1 MIRSILRPAAICT
14 ILVLSACH
22 SHVELQYAPQQYAK
36 LRNIEL
42 LTLPPVQNYELVS
55 TVEGS
60 GGRLTARETMIN
72 AMIDEAR
79 KAGADALIPMEF
91 SRADKATGLDLFV
104 FTENGR
110 TVTRGRAVRW
120 SPYGGQP

>member
-1 MIRSILRPAAICT
+1 MLRAAAVGT
-14 ILVLSACH
+14 LLALAACH
-22 SHVELQYAPQQYAK
+22 SHIELQYTPREYAK

-42 LTLPPVQNYELVS
+42 LTSPPVRNYELVS

-79 KAGADALIPMEF
+79 KAGADALIPLEF
-91 SRADKATGLDLFV
+91 SRADKATGLDLFAV
-104 FTENGR
+104 TENGR
-110 TVTRGRAVRW
+110 TITRGRAIRW

>member
-1 MIRSILRPAAICT
+1 MIRSLFRAVAICT
-14 ILVLSACH
+14 TLALTACQ
-22 SHVELQYAPQQYAK
+22 SHIELQYTPPEYAK

-42 LTLPPVQNYELVS
+42 LTAPPERNYEVVS

-60 GGRLTARETMIN
+60 GGRFTARETMIN

-79 KAGADALIPMEF
+79 KVGADALIPMEF
-91 SRADKATGLDLFV
+91 TRAGDNIGLDLFAI
-104 FTENGR
+104 TENGH
-110 TVTRGRAVRW
+110 TITRGRAIRW

>member
-1 MIRSILRPAAICT
+1 MIHTILRSIAVGAA
-14 ILVLSACH
+14 LMLSACH
-22 SHVELQYAPQQYAK
+22 SHIELQYTPQQYAK

-42 LTLPPVQNYELVS
+42 LTSPPVRNWELVS

-60 GGRLTARETMIN
+60 GGRFTARETMIN

-79 KAGADALIPMEF
+79 KVGADALIPMEF
-91 SRADKATGLDLFV
+91 SRADNTAGLDLFAV
-104 FTENGR
+104 TENGR
-110 TVTRGRAVRW
+110 TITRGRAIRW

>member
-1 MIRSILRPAAICT
+1 MIRSILRAATVCM
-14 ILVLSACH
+14 ILVLSACQ
-22 SHVELQYAPQQYAK
+22 SHIELQYSPQEYAK

-42 LTLPPVQNYELVS
+42 LTSPPERNYEVVS

-60 GGRLTARETMIN
+60 GGRFTARETMIN

-91 SRADKATGLDLFV
+91 TRAGENIGLDLFAI
-104 FTENGR
+104 TENGR
-110 TVTRGRAVRW
+110 TITRGRAIRW
-120 SPYGGQP
+120 SPYGGQQ